1 MTVQEFRDRCATGET
16 VVFGSEVQKKFDE
29 YMQEA
34 LKITRKL
41 VKRVQ
46 ELEEAKKE
54 KEEAST

>member
-46 ELEEAKKE
+46 ELEEAK
-54 KEEAST
+54 AIQDS

>member
-1 MTVQEFRDRCATGET
+1 MELREFLDYVNAAKTIRQS
-16 VVFGSEVQKKFDE
+16 SEEIAFSGHLT
-29 YMQEA
+29 QEA

-54 KEEAST
+54 KEEASE